1 MKRLRW
7 PRSHTIW
14 PLSLALLPLGLLLV
28 GCSDSSETRGDNRT
42 AAADQHQ
49 VPFHDGDASANSAA
63 TNSAASQEN
72 SPQIGLPFQDSQNL
86 PVGTLLT
93 VRLKDPVSADESGS
107 GSTFE
112 AVVDKPVVVD
122 GNMLV
127 PRGAS
132 VAGRV
137 ESARASAVE
146 RSRGYVRLTLDEI
159 AIAGHDLPIQTS
171 SLFARAN
178 ADGQQSLAGTHLT
191 SVSTIHLE
199 KGRQLTFRLT
209 EPVYVASQRPLP
221 TH

>member
-1 MKRLRW
+1 MTRLRW
-7 PRSHTIW
+7 PRSRIIW
-14 PLSLALLPLGLLLV
+14 PLLLGPLLV
-28 GCSDSSETRGDNRT
+28 GCSDSSETPAENG
-42 AAADQHQ
+42 AAVADQHQ
-49 VPFHDGDASANSAA
+49 VPFHDGDASANSGMA
-63 TNSAASQEN
+63 NSAASQEN
-72 SPQIGLPFQDSQNL
+72 GPQTGLPFRDSQNL

-93 VRLKDPVSADESGS
+93 VRLKDPLSADDSGT

-112 AVVDKPVVVD
+112 AVVDKPVVVE
-122 GNMLV
+122 GNTLV

-137 ESARASAVE
+137 ESARASALE
-146 RSRGYVRLTLDEI
+146 HTRGYVRLTLDEI

-178 ADGQQSLAGTHLT
+178 ADGQQNHPGAHPA

-209 EPVYVASQRPLP
+209 EPVYVVGQRPLP
-221 TH
+221 TR

>member
-7 PRSHTIW
+7 PRSRIIW
-14 PLSLALLPLGLLLV
+14 PLLLGPLLV
-28 GCSDSSETRGDNRT
+28 GCSDSSDTRSDNRT
-42 AAADQHQ
+42 AAVDQHQ
-49 VPFHDGDASANSAA
+49 VPFHDGDPSASSGAA
-63 TNSAASQEN
+63 NSAASQEN
-72 SPQIGLPFQDSQNL
+72 SPQTGLPFQDSQNL

-93 VRLKDPVSADESGS
+93 VRLKDPVSADDSGT

-112 AVVDKPVVVD
+112 AVVDKPVVVE
-122 GNMLV
+122 GNTLV

-146 RSRGYVRLTLDEI
+146 HSRGYVRLTLDEI
-159 AIAGHDLPIQTS
+159 AIAGQDLPIQTS

-178 ADGQQSLAGTHLT
+178 ADGQQKPDGAHPAA
-191 SVSTIHLE
+191 VSTIRLE

-209 EPVYVASQRPLP
+209 EPVYVANQRPLS